1 MSAKVSCPVLRGG
14 ESGDART
21 LPDDARVNGM
31 PRQVST
37 KYGEKAVL
45 DVATSEGNFTVW
57 RPAGDMEVMGRRNGE
72 RVSIAIDSKGK
83 ASLVEHCSTA
93 PQQAQVQAKMGFTTE
108 NAPET
113 TRSAEIADYINR
125 LGKLY
130 SHCLTTAANMPTAVD
145 LNAPQVKDIATTLFI
160 QTTKHF
166 NL

>member
-1 MSAKVSCPVLRGG
+1 MKL
-14 ESGDART
+14 
-21 LPDDARVNGM
+21 LDARVNGI

-93 PQQAQVQAKMGFTTE
+93 PQQAQAQINNERSRTMGFTTE

-130 SHCLTTAANMPTAVD
+130 SHCLTTAANMPTSVD